1 MAERVKGKALNRA
14 EMAEAATTLRRL
26 LGAVEAGEL
35 TAPAG
40 LTYRLQ
46 GAVIAL
52 EALATGRIPT
62 AEDLAREP
70 R

>member
-1 MAERVKGKALNRA
+1 MAERAKGKALNRA
-14 EMAEAATTLRRL
+14 EMAEAAITLRRL

-52 EALATGRIPT
+52 ETLATGRTPT
-62 AEDLAREP
+62 ADDLAGEP

>member
-1 MAERVKGKALNRA
+1 
-14 EMAEAATTLRRL
+14 MAEAATTLRRL

-52 EALATGRIPT
+52 EALATGRVPT

>member
-1 MAERVKGKALNRA
+1 MAERARGKALSRA

-52 EALATGRIPT
+52 EALATGRVPT
-62 AEDLAREP
+62 AADLTEGP

>member
-1 MAERVKGKALNRA
+1 
-14 EMAEAATTLRRL
+14 MAEAATTLRRL

-52 EALATGRIPT
+52 EALATGRVPT
-62 AEDLAREP
+62 AADLTEGP

>member
-1 MAERVKGKALNRA
+1 MTERMKRRALNRA
-14 EMAEAATTLRRL
+14 EMTEAATTLRRL
-26 LGAVEAGEL
+26 LADVEAGEL

-52 EALATGRIPT
+52 EALATGRVPT
-62 AEDLAREP
+62 AGELAKVGD
-70 R
+70 